1 MGYFTKWGDGAYDL
15 NPIADLT
22 ATEVFEFLRY
32 LKAPQAVI
40 TKAPSAGLFE
50 GQTDEED
57 MGVTYAAIDKYITTG
72 EANEHDKAIIDRYH
86 ARSAHKRRDHCGIMG
101 NECEIRR
108 LKTADFA
115 QAARGGSL

>member
-1 MGYFTKWGDGAYDL
+1 MKG
-15 NPIADLT
+15 
-22 ATEVFEFLRY
+22 FLRGVRGVEMCIRDS

-86 ARSAHKRRDHCGIMG
+86 ARSAHKRRDPLRYHG
-101 NECEIRR
+101 E
-108 LKTADFA
+108 
-115 QAARGGSL
+115 